1 MSGIILKICQ
11 VMDVYDDADGER
23 IKVRLSPEDDK
34 LTDDRIPYVYP
45 LLPKLLHVKPKIDE
59 YVLVVLTEAGNG
71 YSNRYYIGPIISQP
85 QFMDDETFGYTDA
98 SGNTYARAL
107 SLYPKNKRKYDIFKP
122 DVAPSTNPDSHGALA
137 KDEDIAIYGRK
148 KNDIIIS
155 DDDIKIR
162 SGSRLKDNNVKGRLV
177 YNRLDPAFIQLKHTD
192 NKNTIPGDEENTYR
206 STATIVAD
214 KINLISHQSKTPFR
228 TTNGKQDLITD
239 DVMQEI
245 LEKAHQ
251 LPYGDILVEFLKLFV
266 NAFALHTH
274 PYPGLAPCATPEFV
288 EATTYDLNK
297 ILSESVRI
305 N

>member
-1 MSGIILKICQ
+1 MTGIVLKICQ
-11 VMDVYDDADGER
+11 VYDTYDETDGER

-45 LLPKLLHVKPKIDE
+45 LLPKLLHVKPKMGE

-85 QFMDDETFGYTDA
+85 QFMDDETYGY
-98 SGNTYARAL
+98 RAL
-107 SLYPKNKRKYDIFKP
+107 SLYPNVDKTPDI
-122 DVAPSTNPDSHGALA
+122 APSTNPDSDGALA
-137 KDEDIAIYGRK
+137 KEEDVAIYGRK

-162 SGSRLKDNNVKGRLV
+162 SGSRLIDNNVKGRLV

-192 NKNTIPGDEENTYR
+192 NKNTIQGDEENTYR

-214 KINLISHQSKTPFR
+214 KINLISHKSKTPFR

-251 LPYGDILVEFLKLFV
+251 LPYGDILVEFLQLFV
-266 NAFALHTH
+266 KAFLHHTH
-274 PYPGLAPCATPEFV
+274 PYPGMSPCLTDEYFEV
-288 EATTYDLNK
+288 MRYDLNK